1 MKVGEHYAEATRTY
15 LITHDIGDTA
25 VEIKINLWEKQN
37 EECVT
42 QRVAAPTNYEY
53 GQATLFEWIARVA
66 TIASAL
72 TNEGFYVTDGWDDA
86 VIWSRKKCR
95 KL

>member
-1 MKVGEHYAEATRTY
+1 MKVGEHYSAASRTY
-15 LITHDIGDTA
+15 AIGREIGDTHL
-25 VEIKINLWEKQN
+25 EITINLWEEQD

-42 QRVAAPTNYEY
+42 QRITPPTNYEY
-53 GQATLFEWIARVA
+53 GQATLFEWIARTT

-72 TNEGFYVTDGWDDA
+72 TDEGFYITDGWENA
-86 VIWSRKKCR
+86 VIWSRKKRR